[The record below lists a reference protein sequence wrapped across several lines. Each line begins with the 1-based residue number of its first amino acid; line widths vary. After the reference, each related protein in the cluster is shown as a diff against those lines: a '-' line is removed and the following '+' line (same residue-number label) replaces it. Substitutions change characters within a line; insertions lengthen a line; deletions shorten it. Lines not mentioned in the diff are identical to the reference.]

1 MRSRGKDIV
10 ELFGFAPDD
19 VSSEAVEIF
28 KRSYCPFV
36 STPCTKTNHDQS
48 VVYGTCAVTAGSDEV
63 IICPKR
69 LYANDFRVFTDVV
82 SEIWGQLPLVVG
94 GTVEALHSKAKRYT
108 ECVVAFGQG
117 SGREISISSNGKL
130 SIDWI
135 LQRYKL
141 ENGRLSPI
149 DFVAIEVQSIDITGN
164 YRETFAA
171 YQQLKYGHPVRLIPD
186 AGHGM
191 NWANVHKRLIPQI
204 IRKGNVYIQ
213 MNRCRGFIFIL
224 PKLVYEKFD
233 QILGD
238 VPEEQASSRHNLS
251 VFTYSLGRRAGQGAI
266 RPIELDA
273 IKHHS
278 LANIVMA
285 FSSNT
290 QDGAPAEL
298 DRALRSLF

>member
-19 VSSEAVEIF
+19 VSPEAVDVF
-28 KRSYCPFV
+28 KRSFCPFV

-69 LYANDFRVFTDVV
+69 LYAENFRVFTDVV
-82 SEIWGQLPLVVG
+82 SAIWGGLPLIVG
-94 GTVEALHSKAKRYT
+94 GTVEALHSKARRHD

-117 SGREISISSNGKL
+117 SGREISINSNGKL

-135 LQRYKL
+135 LQRYRMQ
-141 ENGRLSPI
+141 NGRLSPI

-164 YRETFAA
+164 YRETFTA
-171 YQQLKYGHPVRLIPD
+171 YQHLKHGRPVRFIPD

-204 IRKGNVYIQ
+204 IRKGNIYIQ
-213 MNRCRGFIFIL
+213 MNRCRGFVFIL

-238 VPEEQASSRHNLS
+238 MPEEQSSSRHNLS
-251 VFTYSLGRRAGQGAI
+251 VFTYSLGRNTQQGLI
-266 RPIELDA
+266 RSIELDA

-290 QDGAPAEL
+290 QDSAPTDL
-298 DRALRSLF
+298 DRALRSLL